1 MKATRDGSAW
11 RDKNEC
17 GSWNTEGVWV
27 GVARREGTG
36 WAVGTVNKRGNRCV
50 FGVGAFERVSLELT
64 VGRGG
69 VTATGNDKG
78 GGHWHNPV
86 CVFKTSLWLLLL
98 RMDLKEGKGDR
109 GMGQGEWWL
118 PSPQWEVMVALTG

>member
-36 WAVGTVNKRGNRCV
+36 WAVGTVNKWGNRCV
-50 FGVGAFERVSLELT
+50 FGVGAFEREFGIDCRE
-64 VGRGG
+64 GRG
-69 VTATGNDKG
+69 
-78 GGHWHNPV
+78 HSYW
-86 CVFKTSLWLLLL
+86 
-98 RMDLKEGKGDR
+98 
-109 GMGQGEWWL
+109 
-118 PSPQWEVMVALTG
+118 